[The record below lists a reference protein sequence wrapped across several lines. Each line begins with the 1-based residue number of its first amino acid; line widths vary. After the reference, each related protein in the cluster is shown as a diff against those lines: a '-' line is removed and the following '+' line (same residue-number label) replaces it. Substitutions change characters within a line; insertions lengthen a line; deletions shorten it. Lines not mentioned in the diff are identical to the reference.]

1 MTKGKD
7 ISTMKLTSALK
18 KWMDQEE
25 WKGEIQ
31 IDDEGNGALFD
42 THVGINNQAHRL
54 VLQTDEKGEV
64 FTVTLLSPF
73 NVPPARMADMARI
86 LNRLNVGLRFGKFYC
101 WDDAESNPVT
111 FEHAIDVEGSELV
124 PQQIGNM
131 IGPAMGTFAAS
142 EELLAVVA
150 LTKQP
155 IDALWA
161 NFLEAGETR
170 AKAHEESG
178 PSEL

>member
-1 MTKGKD
+1 MAKG
-7 ISTMKLTSALK
+7 SVSNMKLTSVLK
-18 KWMDQEE
+18 EWIDQEE

-31 IDDEGNGALFD
+31 IDDEGNGALFE
-42 THVGINNQAHRL
+42 TRVGINNQGHRL
-54 VLQTDEKGEV
+54 ILQVDENDEV
-64 FTVTLLSPF
+64 FTVTLFSPF

-86 LNRLNVGLRFGKFYC
+86 LNRLNVGLKFGKFCCY
-101 WDDAESNPVT
+101 DDAESNPVS

-131 IGPAMGTFAAS
+131 VGPVMGAFARS
-142 EELLAVVA
+142 EELLAAVA

-161 NFLEAGETR
+161 NFLEEGERGEETQ
-170 AKAHEESG
+170 EESG

>member
-1 MTKGKD
+1 MAKRKD

-25 WKGEIQ
+25 WNDEIQ
-31 IDDEGNGALFD
+31 IDDVENGARVD
-42 THVGINNQAHRL
+42 TTVGINNQGHRL
-54 VLQTDEKGEV
+54 ILQTDETGEV
-64 FTVTLLSPF
+64 FTVTLMSPF
-73 NVPPARMADMARI
+73 NVPSARMADMARI
-86 LNRLNVGLRFGKFYC
+86 LNRLNGGLRFGKLYC
-101 WDDAESNPVT
+101 WDDADSNPVT
-111 FEHAIDVEGSELV
+111 FEYVIDVEGSELV

-131 IGPAMGTFAAS
+131 LRPAMNTFAGS
-142 EELLAVVA
+142 GELLAAVA

-161 NFLEAGETR
+161 AFREEGEKR
-170 AKAHEESG
+170 ESAHEETG